1 MWDINIVNRP
11 LLLGVIPS
19 LNQASYTSLWIM
31 LNECTDFIAYT
42 CGLEL
47 RIDPIS
53 DSVGFH
59 DSVAFSKA
67 NIVNLLNLESPA

>member
-1 MWDINIVNRP
+1 
-11 LLLGVIPS
+11 
-19 LNQASYTSLWIM
+19 M